1 MFGLAARPS
10 SRARLSLA
18 PTGLSGS
25 AVLIAVV
32 LLLLLPAAGSPVG
45 APASPKA
52 PAATAPAT
60 PGVAPA
66 IKGAP
71 LPGGLWPLP
80 AGVGL
85 ALPAMGH
92 PLHPLPARPAAN
104 RAALRQVAAR
114 EIPSVPSL
122 LGAGHRLLPAP
133 ATGANV
139 VVNGSQLWLVTSNL
153 TIGSLSVVQDGI
165 VLIENGGRP
174 VTLQVNG
181 NVVLANRG
189 ALLLNFSAT
198 LRVNESYDNEWAF
211 EAINDTTL
219 FAVGANLTAN
229 GHQWIGL
236 ILGHANVTVLLSNFC
251 YPNSWF
257 PIDVGGTANLT
268 VASSFFLSD
277 VVMYDTPAYPS
288 RAQVRFN
295 SSLGMNLWTVFRSGQ
310 SANVSFPAPFGYENW
325 SFPGAYA
332 VTGVNYSLA
341 IGDSYVGVHAL
352 YLLAGSQV
360 TVVDSS
366 QVAVAFGPLT
376 EALSFVGLR
385 QQRYGALLVDPT
397 DFYLQLYNVSVLTW
411 NFYPDQS
418 ASLVFTGCQ
427 VGEIIAA
434 GHASVVVVNSNLTG
448 DGGYYSA
455 IGNASL
461 TVYNSKIFD
470 ELIAAGSGLVRL
482 VNSSDNPSTSRYLT
496 ASGTAAIVTDDVSLG
511 MLVGYSAQFG
521 GTIYLENNLTV
532 SVTDS
537 GPPAAGALVAV
548 RWTPNGTLAGSAL
561 SGPTG
566 QLTFPL
572 IHRLIRASGGLV
584 EDSYEVTATSGWLA
598 AESGL
603 TLTGRSSLLFGLLPL
618 IESTSPVSGS
628 TSAPPAGPFSFTFGF
643 PMDRARTDAAL
654 TSSPAFA
661 STEDWSA
668 NDSSLSIVPVAPLA
682 PGTNYSLT
690 LDASASTAQG
700 LALPAPFVLAFATAP
715 RVPAPRVLA
724 SNPANGSTGVAPS
737 ANLSLDFSVAMD
749 ESSTALAFSVRPAVP
764 GAVLTVSGA
773 SLTWTHTTP
782 FTYDALYTFTV
793 NGSAKSAAGAPLGAP
808 FVIQIR
814 TQPAPA
820 TPSGGGGTP
829 SSALTPWLVAGALAA
844 AAVALLLLALL
855 VRARRRPPYPTVIAE
870 YPALPPPSPPPPPP
884 PTWQE

>member
-1 MFGLAARPS
+1 M
-10 SRARLSLA
+10 
-18 PTGLSGS
+18 SGS

-32 LLLLLPAAGSPVG
+32 LLLVVPLPGWAAGTPT
-45 APASPKA
+45 PPKA
-52 PAATAPAT
+52 AFPATPTPAPAT
-60 PGVAPA
+60 IAPA

-71 LPGGLWPLP
+71 LPDGLLPLP

-92 PLHPLPARPAAN
+92 PLHPLPARPVPN
-104 RAALRQVAAR
+104 RAAMRQAAAR
-114 EIPSVPSL
+114 EIPSVASL

-133 ATGANV
+133 SAGANV
-139 VVNGSQLWLVTSNL
+139 VVNGSQVWLVSANL
-153 TIGSLSVVQDGI
+153 TIGSLTVVQNGI
-165 VLIENGGRP
+165 VLIENAGRP

-181 NVVLANRG
+181 NVVLADRG

-211 EAINDTTL
+211 EAINTTTF

-236 ILGHANVTVLLSNFC
+236 ILGNANVTVLLSNFC

-268 VASSFFLSD
+268 VANSFFLSD

-295 SSLGMNLWTVFRSGQ
+295 NSLGMNLWTVFRSGQ
-310 SANVSFPAPFGYENW
+310 IANLSFPAPFGYENW

-332 VTGVNYSLA
+332 VTGVNYSLT
-341 IGDSYVGVHAL
+341 IGNSYVGVHAL

-360 TVVDSS
+360 TVVNTT
-366 QVAVAFGPLT
+366 QIAVAFGPLS

-385 QQRYGALLVDPT
+385 QQRYGSLLVDPT

-411 NFYPDQS
+411 NFYPDQG
-418 ASLVFTGCQ
+418 ASLVFSNCQ

-434 GHASVVVVNSNLTG
+434 GHSSVVVVNSNLTG

-455 IGNASL
+455 IANASL
-461 TVYNSKIFD
+461 TIYNSKIYD
-470 ELIAAGSGLVRL
+470 ELIATGSGLVRL
-482 VNSSDNPSTSRYLT
+482 VNSSDNPSTSRFLT

-511 MLVGYSAQFG
+511 MLVGYSVQFG
-521 GTIYLENNLTV
+521 GTIYIENNLSV

-537 GPPAAGALVAV
+537 GQPAAGALVDI
-548 RWTPNGTLAGSAL
+548 RWTPNGTLAGSSL

-566 QLTFPL
+566 LLTFPL
-572 IHRLIRASGGLV
+572 IHRIIRATGGLI

-598 AESGL
+598 AESAV
-603 TLTGRSSLLFGLLPL
+603 TIAGRANLLFGLLPL
-618 IESTSPVSGS
+618 IASTSPASGS
-628 TSAPPAGPFSFTFGF
+628 TSAAVAGPFSFEFSF

-654 TSSPAFA
+654 TASPAFA
-661 STEDWSA
+661 STESWSA
-668 NDSSLSIVPVAPLA
+668 INSSLSVVPVAPLA
-682 PGTNYSLT
+682 PGTNYTLT

-700 LALPAPFVLAFATAP
+700 LALPAQFVLAFETAP
-715 RVPAPRVLA
+715 RVPAPRVLSA
-724 SNPANGSTGVAPS
+724 NPTNGSTGVAPS
-737 ANLSLDFSVAMD
+737 ANLSIDFSVAMD
-749 ESSTALAFSVRPAVP
+749 ESSTALAFSVSPAVP

-773 SLTWTHTTP
+773 SLTWSHATP
-782 FTYDALYTFTV
+782 FAYNTLYTFIV
-793 NGSAKSAAGAPLGAP
+793 NGSAKSAAGAALGAP
-808 FVIQIR
+808 FVIEIR
-814 TQPAPA
+814 TQAAPTTA
-820 TPSGGGGTP
+820 SGGGNGGTNP
-829 SSALTPWLVAGALAA
+829 SPWLIAGALAA

-855 VRARRRPPYPTVIAE
+855 VRARRRPPYPTIVAD
-870 YPALPPPSPPPPPP
+870 YRALPPPSPPAPPPPPP